1 MKKELIKSLK
11 KYKWQILIEI
21 ILIIISV
28 IFIAYPSKIVG
39 RMIDLL
45 YNAESNKSEI
55 IKSIVQLL
63 SVSIGVLI
71 TRVLWK
77 NLDFRLN
84 VYIDKDLRDRLF
96 TKLLKTKVKALNK
109 IKNGE
114 IMSYFFSDLRKVTM
128 TTAKFISTGTR
139 IIANF
144 TIAIIMMSNSAN
156 IKLTLVSLIPI
167 FMTIVVIILI
177 RNRMDKSFKL
187 AQKSFTELSEYVQES
202 TDSIRTMKAFC
213 GEEKQI
219 NEFEFKN
226 ATLKKNNINVS
237 INQNL
242 LFVCVSFG
250 FGIAYAISL
259 LYGSKL
265 VLQGQISIGDFI
277 AFNGYLA
284 ILEGPVNWIPWLFG
298 RAKKFKV
305 SFDRL
310 NKMFKLP
317 EEEIDNFE
325 KSNEDKLNGDI
336 EIKNLTYNY
345 PGYIETVLEN
355 INIDIKK
362 GESLGIIGVI
372 GSGKTT
378 LMNLL
383 LKLYDVERGKIFIDG
398 KDINDISVK
407 TIRDN
412 ICYITQ
418 DNFLFSATLKENI
431 NLFKDEYKDEDIEDS
446 TKQAMIYDE
455 ISHMDDGINT
465 VIGEKGI
472 DLSGGQKQ
480 RVVISRAFLNNSN
493 IIIFDDTFSALDN
506 RTEQHVLN
514 NIKELTKNKTCIIVS
529 NRISDI
535 KDCDKIIVL
544 EQGEIVEQG
553 NHQTLLQKDG
563 KYQEFYQ
570 NQAHKSAIITIRLK

>member
-1 MKKELIKSLK
+1 
-11 KYKWQILIEI
+11 
-21 ILIIISV
+21 
-28 IFIAYPSKIVG
+28 
-39 RMIDLL
+39 
-45 YNAESNKSEI
+45 
-55 IKSIVQLL
+55 
-63 SVSIGVLI
+63 
-71 TRVLWK
+71 
-77 NLDFRLN
+77 
-84 VYIDKDLRDRLF
+84 
-96 TKLLKTKVKALNK
+96 
-109 IKNGE
+109 
-114 IMSYFFSDLRKVTM
+114 MSYFVSDLRKVTM
-128 TTAKFISTGTR
+128 ITAKFISTGTR

-144 TIAIIMMSNSAN
+144 TIAIIMMSNSCN
-156 IKLTLVSLIPI
+156 IKLTLISLIPVLI
-167 FMTIVVIILI
+167 TIVVIIFI
-177 RNRMDKSFKL
+177 RKRWMDVMKE
-187 AQKSFTELSEYVQES
+187 AQKSFADLSEYVQES

-213 GEEKQI
+213 GEDKQI
-219 NEFEFKN
+219 EEFKDKN
-226 ATLKKNNINVS
+226 ATLKKYNISVS
-237 INQNL
+237 KNQNL
-242 LFVCVSFG
+242 LFVCVSLG
-250 FGIAYAISL
+250 FGLAYAITL
-259 LYGSKL
+259 LYGSNL
-265 VLQGQISIGDFI
+265 VINGKVSIGNLI

-284 ILEGPVNWIPWLFG
+284 MLEGPVRWIPWLFG
-298 RAKKFKV
+298 KAKKFKV

-398 KDINDISVK
+398 KDINDIPVK
-407 TIRDN
+407 IIRDN

-514 NIKELTKNKTCIIVS
+514 NVKELTKNKTCIIVS

-570 NQAHKSAIITIRLK
+570 NQAHKAQSSLLD

>member
-1 MKKELIKSLK
+1 MKQELIKSLK
-11 KYKWQILIEI
+11 KYKWKILIEI
-21 ILIIISV
+21 ILIVFCV
-28 IFIAYPSKIVG
+28 IFIAYPSKLIGKMV
-39 RMIDLL
+39 DLL
-45 YNAESNKSEI
+45 YNAEMNKTEI
-55 IKSIVQLL
+55 IKSVIQLL
-63 SVSIGVLI
+63 FVSLVIIV
-71 TRVLWK
+71 TRIAWK
-77 NLDFRLN
+77 NLDFRIN
-84 VYIDKDLRDRLF
+84 IYIDKDIRDRLF
-96 TKLLKTKVKALNK
+96 TKLLKAKVESLNE

-114 IMSYFFSDLRKVTM
+114 IMSYFVSDLRKVTM
-128 TTAKFISTGTR
+128 TTSKFISTGTR

-144 TIAIIMMSNSAN
+144 AVAITMMSSSCN
-156 IKLTLVSLIPI
+156 IKLTVISLMPV
-167 FMTIVVIILI
+167 FATIVIIILI

-187 AQKSFTELSEYVQES
+187 AQKSFTDLSEYVQES
-202 TDSIRTMKAFC
+202 TDSVRTMKAFC

-219 NEFEFKN
+219 EEFEKKN
-226 ATLKKNNINVS
+226 ATLKKNNISVS

-259 LYGSKL
+259 LYGSNL
-265 VLQGQISIGDFI
+265 VLKNEISIGDLI

-284 ILEGPVNWIPWLFG
+284 ILEAPVTWIPWLLG

-310 NKMFKLP
+310 DKMFKLP
-317 EEEIDNFE
+317 EEEIEDFE
-325 KSNEDKLNGDI
+325 KNNNDKLEGNI
-336 EIKNLTYNY
+336 EIKNLTYKY

-355 INIDIKK
+355 ININIKK

-398 KDINDISVK
+398 KDINDIKVK

-431 NLFKDEYKDEDIEDS
+431 NLFKDEYKDEDIEES

-455 ISHMDDGINT
+455 ISSMEEGINT

-553 NHQTLLQKDG
+553 THQTLLKTNG

-570 NQAHKSAIITIRLK
+570 NQAHKAQSTLLD

>member
-63 SVSIGVLI
+63 SISIGFLI

-77 NLDFRLN
+77 NLDFRIN
-84 VYIDKDLRDRLF
+84 VYIDKDLKDRLF
-96 TKLLKTKVKALNK
+96 TKLLKTKVKALNE

-114 IMSYFFSDLRKVTM
+114 IMSYFVSDLRKVTM
-128 TTAKFISTGTR
+128 ITAKFISTGTR

-144 TIAIIMMSNSAN
+144 TIAIIMMSNSCN
-156 IKLTLVSLIPI
+156 IKLTLISLIPVFI
-167 FMTIVVIILI
+167 TIVVIIFI
-177 RNRMDKSFKL
+177 RKRWMDLMKE
-187 AQKSFTELSEYVQES
+187 AQKSFADLSEYVQES

-213 GEEKQI
+213 GEDKQI
-219 NEFEFKN
+219 EEFKDKN
-226 ATLKKNNINVS
+226 ATLKKYNISVS
-237 INQNL
+237 KNQNL
-242 LFVCVSFG
+242 LFVCVSLG
-250 FGIAYAISL
+250 FGLAYAITL
-259 LYGSKL
+259 LYGSNL
-265 VLQGQISIGDFI
+265 VINGKISIGNLI

-284 ILEGPVNWIPWLFG
+284 MLEGPVRWIPWLFG
-298 RAKKFKV
+298 KAKKFKV

-310 NKMFKLP
+310 DKMFKLP

-398 KDINDISVK
+398 KDINDIPVK
-407 TIRDN
+407 IIRDN

-514 NIKELTKNKTCIIVS
+514 NVKELTKNKTCIIVS

-570 NQAHKSAIITIRLK
+570 NQAHKAQSSLLD

>member
-21 ILIIISV
+21 ILIVISV

-63 SVSIGVLI
+63 SISIGFLI

-77 NLDFRLN
+77 NLDFRIN
-84 VYIDKDLRDRLF
+84 IYIDKDLKDRLF
-96 TKLLKTKVKALNK
+96 TKLLKTKVKALNE

-114 IMSYFFSDLRKVTM
+114 IMSYFVSDLRKVTM
-128 TTAKFISTGTR
+128 ITAKFISTGTR

-144 TIAIIMMSNSAN
+144 TIAIIMMSNSCN
-156 IKLTLVSLIPI
+156 IKLTLISLIPVLI
-167 FMTIVVIILI
+167 TIVVIIFI
-177 RNRMDKSFKL
+177 RKRWMDVMKE
-187 AQKSFTELSEYVQES
+187 AQKSFADLSEYVQES

-213 GEEKQI
+213 GEDKQI
-219 NEFEFKN
+219 EEFKDKN
-226 ATLKKNNINVS
+226 ATLKKYNISVS
-237 INQNL
+237 KNQNL
-242 LFVCVSFG
+242 LFVCVSLG
-250 FGIAYAISL
+250 FGLAYAITL
-259 LYGSKL
+259 LYGSNL
-265 VLQGQISIGDFI
+265 VINGKVSIGNLI

-284 ILEGPVNWIPWLFG
+284 MLEGPVRWIPWLFG
-298 RAKKFKV
+298 KAKKFKV

-398 KDINDISVK
+398 KDINDIPVK
-407 TIRDN
+407 IIRDN
-412 ICYITQ
+412 ICYISQ

-570 NQAHKSAIITIRLK
+570 NQAHKAQSSLLD

>member
-1 MKKELIKSLK
+1 MKQELIQTLK
-11 KYKWQILIEI
+11 KHKWKILLEVILIVI
-21 ILIIISV
+21 NV

-39 RMIDLL
+39 EMIDLL
-45 YNAESNKSEI
+45 YNADANKAEI
-55 IKSIVQLL
+55 IKSIINLL
-63 SVSIGVLI
+63 LVAIATLV
-71 TRVLWK
+71 TRTLWK
-77 NLDFRLN
+77 DLDFKL
-84 VYIDKDLRDRLF
+84 YINMDKELKDKLF
-96 TKLLKTKVKALNK
+96 TKLLKAKVKSLDE

-114 IMSYFFSDLRKVTM
+114 IMSYFVSDLRKVTNIM
-128 TTAKFISTGTR
+128 TKFISTGTR

-144 TIAIIMMSNSAN
+144 VVVIIMMAKSSNM
-156 IKLTLVSLIPI
+156 KLTLISLIPVFI
-167 FMTIVVIILI
+167 TVVVIILI
-177 RNRMDKSFKL
+177 RDKIDKSIRL
-187 AQKSFTELSEYVQES
+187 VQKSFTDLSEYVQES

-219 NEFEFKN
+219 NEFENKN
-226 ATLKKNNINVS
+226 SVLKKNNIRVS
-237 INQNL
+237 KEQNL
-242 LFVCVSFG
+242 LFVSISLG

-265 VLQGQISIGDFI
+265 VLNGEITVGDLI
-277 AFNGYLA
+277 AFNGYLVV
-284 ILEGPVNWIPWLFG
+284 LEPTVNWTPWLLS
-298 RAKKFKV
+298 RVKRFKV
-305 SFDRL
+305 SYERL
-310 NKMFKLP
+310 CKMFNLP
-317 EEEIDNFE
+317 EEEIWDFE
-325 KSNEDKLNGDI
+325 IENTDKLEGNI

-355 INIDIKK
+355 ININVKK

-383 LKLYDVERGKIFIDG
+383 LKLYDVEKGKIFIDG
-398 KDINDISVK
+398 TDINDIPVK
-407 TIRDN
+407 TIRDS

-431 NLFKDEYKDEDIEDS
+431 NLFKDEYKDEDIEKS
-446 TKQAMIYDE
+446 TKNAMIYDE
-455 ISHMDDGINT
+455 ISDMEEGINT
-465 VIGEKGI
+465 IIGEKGI

-514 NIKELTKNKTCIIVS
+514 NIKELTKNKTCIIIS

-535 KDCDKIIVL
+535 KNCDKIIVL
-544 EQGEIVEQG
+544 EQGEIVERG
-553 NHQTLLQKDG
+553 THKSLLNEKG
-563 KYQEFYQ
+563 KYYEFYE
-570 NQAHKSAIITIRLK
+570 NQAHKAKSTLFD

>member
-21 ILIIISV
+21 ILIVISV

-39 RMIDLL
+39 KMIDLL

-63 SVSIGVLI
+63 SISIGFLI

-77 NLDFRLN
+77 KLDFRIN
-84 VYIDKDLRDRLF
+84 IYIDKDLTERLF
-96 TKLLKTKVKALNK
+96 TKRLTTKVTALNE

-114 IMSYFFSDLRKVTM
+114 IMSYFVSDLRKVTM
-128 TTAKFISTGTR
+128 ITAKFISTGTR

-144 TIAIIMMSNSAN
+144 TIAIIMMSNSCN
-156 IKLTLVSLIPI
+156 IKLTLISLIPVLI
-167 FMTIVVIILI
+167 TIVVIIFI
-177 RNRMDKSFKL
+177 RKRWMDVMKE
-187 AQKSFTELSEYVQES
+187 AQKSFADLSEYVQES

-213 GEEKQI
+213 GEDKQI
-219 NEFEFKN
+219 EEFKDKN
-226 ATLKKNNINVS
+226 ATLKKYNISVS
-237 INQNL
+237 KNQNL
-242 LFVCVSFG
+242 LFVCVSLG
-250 FGIAYAISL
+250 FGLAYAITL
-259 LYGSKL
+259 LYGSNL
-265 VLQGQISIGDFI
+265 VINGKVSIGNLI

-284 ILEGPVNWIPWLFG
+284 MLEGPVRWIPWLFG
-298 RAKKFKV
+298 KAKKFKV

-398 KDINDISVK
+398 KDINDIPVK
-407 TIRDN
+407 IIRDN

-514 NIKELTKNKTCIIVS
+514 NVKELTKNKTCIIVS

-570 NQAHKSAIITIRLK
+570 NQAHKAQSSLLD

>member
-28 IFIAYPSKIVG
+28 IFIAYPSKIIG
-39 RMIDLL
+39 KMIDLL
-45 YNAESNKSEI
+45 YNAESNKSEL

-242 LFVCVSFG
+242 LFVCVSLG

-325 KSNEDKLNGDI
+325 KSNEEKLNGDI

-362 GESLGIIGVI
+362 GESLGIIGVV

-398 KDINDISVK
+398 KDINDIPVK

-446 TKQAMIYDE
+446 TKPAMIYDE

-570 NQAHKSAIITIRLK
+570 NQAHKAQSSLLD

>member
-128 TTAKFISTGTR
+128 TTAKFISMGTR

-570 NQAHKSAIITIRLK
+570 NQAHKAQSSLLD

>member
-1 MKKELIKSLK
+1 MKQELIKSLK
-11 KYKWQILIEI
+11 KYKWKILIEI
-21 ILIIISV
+21 ILIVFCV
-28 IFIAYPSKIVG
+28 IFIAYPSRLIGKMV
-39 RMIDLL
+39 DLL
-45 YNAESNKSEI
+45 YNAEMNKTEI
-55 IKSIVQLL
+55 IKSVIQLL
-63 SVSIGVLI
+63 FVSLVIIV
-71 TRVLWK
+71 TRIAWK
-77 NLDFRLN
+77 NLDFRIN
-84 VYIDKDLRDRLF
+84 IYIDKDIRDRLF
-96 TKLLKTKVKALNK
+96 TKLLKAKVESLNE

-114 IMSYFFSDLRKVTM
+114 IMSYFVSDLRKVTM
-128 TTAKFISTGTR
+128 TTSKFISTGTR

-144 TIAIIMMSNSAN
+144 AVAITMMSSSCN
-156 IKLTLVSLIPI
+156 IKLTVISLIPV
-167 FMTIVVIILI
+167 FATIVIIILI

-187 AQKSFTELSEYVQES
+187 AQKSFTDLSEYVQES
-202 TDSIRTMKAFC
+202 TDSVRTMKAFC

-219 NEFEFKN
+219 EEFEKKN
-226 ATLKKNNINVS
+226 ATLKKNNISVS

-259 LYGSKL
+259 LYGSNL
-265 VLQGQISIGDFI
+265 VLKNEISIGDLI

-284 ILEGPVNWIPWLFG
+284 ILEAPVTWIPWLLG

-310 NKMFKLP
+310 DKMFKLP
-317 EEEIDNFE
+317 EEEIEDFE
-325 KSNEDKLNGDI
+325 KNNNDKLEGNI

-355 INIDIKK
+355 ININIKK

-383 LKLYDVERGKIFIDG
+383 LKLYNVERGKIFIDG
-398 KDINDISVK
+398 KDINDIKVK

-431 NLFKDEYKDEDIEDS
+431 NLFKDEYKDEDIEES

-455 ISHMDDGINT
+455 ISSMEEGINT

-553 NHQTLLQKDG
+553 THQTLLKTNG

-570 NQAHKSAIITIRLK
+570 NQAHKAQSTLLD

>member
-1 MKKELIKSLK
+1 MKQELIKSLK
-11 KYKWQILIEI
+11 KYKWKILIEI
-21 ILIIISV
+21 ILIVFCV
-28 IFIAYPSKIVG
+28 IFIAYPSKLIGKMV
-39 RMIDLL
+39 DLL
-45 YNAESNKSEI
+45 YNAEMNKTEI
-55 IKSIVQLL
+55 IKSVIQLL
-63 SVSIGVLI
+63 FVSLVIIV
-71 TRVLWK
+71 TRIAWK
-77 NLDFRLN
+77 NLDFRIN
-84 VYIDKDLRDRLF
+84 IYIDKDIRDRLF
-96 TKLLKTKVKALNK
+96 TKLLKAKVESLNE

-114 IMSYFFSDLRKVTM
+114 IMSYFVSDLRKVTM
-128 TTAKFISTGTR
+128 TTSKFISTGTR

-144 TIAIIMMSNSAN
+144 AVAITMMSSSCN
-156 IKLTLVSLIPI
+156 IKLTVISLIPV
-167 FMTIVVIILI
+167 FATIVIIILI

-187 AQKSFTELSEYVQES
+187 AQKSFTDLSEYVQES
-202 TDSIRTMKAFC
+202 TDSVRTMKAFC

-219 NEFEFKN
+219 EEFEKKN
-226 ATLKKNNINVS
+226 ATLKKNNISVS

-259 LYGSKL
+259 LYGSNL
-265 VLQGQISIGDFI
+265 VLKNEISIGDLI

-284 ILEGPVNWIPWLFG
+284 ILEAPVTWIPWLLG

-310 NKMFKLP
+310 DKMFKLP
-317 EEEIDNFE
+317 EEEIEDFE
-325 KSNEDKLNGDI
+325 KNNNDKLEGNI

-355 INIDIKK
+355 ININIKK

-383 LKLYDVERGKIFIDG
+383 LKLYDVERGKIFIDE
-398 KDINDISVK
+398 KDINDIKVK

-431 NLFKDEYKDEDIEDS
+431 NLFKDEYKDEDIEES

-455 ISHMDDGINT
+455 ISSMEEGINT

-553 NHQTLLQKDG
+553 THQTLLKTNG

-570 NQAHKSAIITIRLK
+570 NQAHKAQSTLLD

>member
-63 SVSIGVLI
+63 SISIGILI
-71 TRVLWK
+71 TRALWK
-77 NLDFRLN
+77 NLDFRTN
-84 VYIDKDLRDRLF
+84 IYIDKDLKDRLF
-96 TKLLKTKVKALNK
+96 TKLLKTKVKSLDE

-114 IMSYFFSDLRKVTM
+114 IMSYFVSDLRKVTM

-219 NEFEFKN
+219 DEFEFKN
-226 ATLKKNNINVS
+226 ETLKKNNINVS

-242 LFVCVSFG
+242 LFVCVSLG

-310 NKMFKLP
+310 DKMFKLP

-398 KDINDISVK
+398 KDINDIPVK
-407 TIRDN
+407 IIRDN

-493 IIIFDDTFSALDN
+493 IVIFDDTFSALDN

-570 NQAHKSAIITIRLK
+570 NQAHKAQSSLLD

>member
-1 MKKELIKSLK
+1 MKQELIKSLK
-11 KYKWQILIEI
+11 KYKWKILIEI
-21 ILIIISV
+21 ILIVFCV
-28 IFIAYPSKIVG
+28 IFIAYPSKLIGKMV
-39 RMIDLL
+39 DLL
-45 YNAESNKSEI
+45 YNAEMNKTKI
-55 IKSIVQLL
+55 IKSVIQLL
-63 SVSIGVLI
+63 FVSLVIIV
-71 TRVLWK
+71 TRIAWK
-77 NLDFRLN
+77 NLDFRIN
-84 VYIDKDLRDRLF
+84 IYIDKDIRDRLF
-96 TKLLKTKVKALNK
+96 TKLLKAKVESLNE

-114 IMSYFFSDLRKVTM
+114 IMSYFVSDLRKVTM
-128 TTAKFISTGTR
+128 TTSKFISTGTR

-144 TIAIIMMSNSAN
+144 AVAITMMSSSCN
-156 IKLTLVSLIPI
+156 IKLTVISLIPV
-167 FMTIVVIILI
+167 FATIVIIILI

-187 AQKSFTELSEYVQES
+187 AQKSFTDLSEYVQES
-202 TDSIRTMKAFC
+202 TDSVRTMKAFC

-219 NEFEFKN
+219 EEFEKKN
-226 ATLKKNNINVS
+226 ATLKKNNISVS

-259 LYGSKL
+259 LYGSNL
-265 VLQGQISIGDFI
+265 VLKNEISIGDLI

-284 ILEGPVNWIPWLFG
+284 ILEAPVTWIPWLLG

-310 NKMFKLP
+310 DKMFKLP
-317 EEEIDNFE
+317 EEEIEDFE
-325 KSNEDKLNGDI
+325 KNNNDKLEGNI

-355 INIDIKK
+355 ININIKK

-398 KDINDISVK
+398 KDINDIKVK

-431 NLFKDEYKDEDIEDS
+431 NLFKDEYKDEDIEES

-455 ISHMDDGINT
+455 ISSMEEGINT

-553 NHQTLLQKDG
+553 THQTLLKTNG

-570 NQAHKSAIITIRLK
+570 NQAHKAQSTLLD

>member
-21 ILIIISV
+21 ILIVISV

-310 NKMFKLP
+310 DKMFKLQ

-325 KSNEDKLNGDI
+325 KSNEEKLNGDI

-362 GESLGIIGVI
+362 GESLGIIGVV

-398 KDINDISVK
+398 KDINDIPVK

-570 NQAHKSAIITIRLK
+570 NQAHKAQSSLLD

>member
-21 ILIIISV
+21 ILIVISV

-45 YNAESNKSEI
+45 YNAELNKSEL

-63 SVSIGVLI
+63 SISIGILI

-242 LFVCVSFG
+242 LFVCVSLG

-325 KSNEDKLNGDI
+325 KSNEEKLNGDI

-362 GESLGIIGVI
+362 GESLGIIGVV

-383 LKLYDVERGKIFIDG
+383 LKLYDIERGKIFIDG
-398 KDINDISVK
+398 KDINDIPVK

-570 NQAHKSAIITIRLK
+570 NQAHKAQSSLLD

>member
-1 MKKELIKSLK
+1 MVAEVIINSSAKKLNRTFD
-11 KYKWQILIEI
+11 YQIPKEMEEYI
-21 ILIIISV
+21 
-28 IFIAYPSKIVG
+28 YVG
-39 RMIDLL
+39 
-45 YNAESNKSEI
+45 
-55 IKSIVQLL
+55 
-63 SVSIGVLI
+63 
-71 TRVLWK
+71 
-77 NLDFRLN
+77 
-84 VYIDKDLRDRLF
+84 
-96 TKLLKTKVKALNK
+96 TKV
-109 IKNGE
+109 
-114 IMSYFFSDLRKVTM
+114 
-128 TTAKFISTGTR
+128 
-139 IIANF
+139 
-144 TIAIIMMSNSAN
+144 
-156 IKLTLVSLIPI
+156 LVP
-167 FMTIVVIILI
+167 
-177 RNRMDKSFKL
+177 
-187 AQKSFTELSEYVQES
+187 
-202 TDSIRTMKAFC
+202 
-213 GEEKQI
+213 
-219 NEFEFKN
+219 
-226 ATLKKNNINVS
+226 
-237 INQNL
+237 
-242 LFVCVSFG
+242 
-250 FGIAYAISL
+250 
-259 LYGSKL
+259 
-265 VLQGQISIGDFI
+265 
-277 AFNGYLA
+277 
-284 ILEGPVNWIPWLFG
+284 FG

-570 NQAHKSAIITIRLK
+570 NQAHKAQSSLLD

>member
-1 MKKELIKSLK
+1 MKQELIKSLK
-11 KYKWQILIEI
+11 KYKWKILIEI
-21 ILIIISV
+21 ILIVFCV
-28 IFIAYPSKIVG
+28 IFIAYPSKLIGKMV
-39 RMIDLL
+39 DLL
-45 YNAESNKSEI
+45 YNAEMNKTEI
-55 IKSIVQLL
+55 IKSVIQLL
-63 SVSIGVLI
+63 FVSLVIIV
-71 TRVLWK
+71 TRIAWK
-77 NLDFRLN
+77 NLDFRIN
-84 VYIDKDLRDRLF
+84 IYIDKDIRDRLF
-96 TKLLKTKVKALNK
+96 TKLLKVKVESLNE

-114 IMSYFFSDLRKVTM
+114 IMSYFVSDLRKVTM
-128 TTAKFISTGTR
+128 TTSKFISTGTR

-144 TIAIIMMSNSAN
+144 AVAITMMSSSCN
-156 IKLTLVSLIPI
+156 IKLTVISLIPV
-167 FMTIVVIILI
+167 FATIVIIILI

-187 AQKSFTELSEYVQES
+187 AQKSFTDLSEYVQES
-202 TDSIRTMKAFC
+202 TDSVRTMKAFC

-219 NEFEFKN
+219 EEFEKKN
-226 ATLKKNNINVS
+226 ATLKKNNISVS

-259 LYGSKL
+259 LYGSNL
-265 VLQGQISIGDFI
+265 VLKNEISIGDLI

-284 ILEGPVNWIPWLFG
+284 ILEAPVTWIPWLLG

-310 NKMFKLP
+310 DKMFKLP
-317 EEEIDNFE
+317 EEEIEDFE
-325 KSNEDKLNGDI
+325 KNNNDKLEGNI

-355 INIDIKK
+355 ININIKK

-398 KDINDISVK
+398 KDINDINVK

-431 NLFKDEYKDEDIEDS
+431 NLFKDEYKDEDIEES

-455 ISHMDDGINT
+455 ISSMEEGINT

-553 NHQTLLQKDG
+553 THQTLLKTNG

-570 NQAHKSAIITIRLK
+570 NQAHKAQSTLLD

>member
-1 MKKELIKSLK
+1 MKQELIKSLK
-11 KYKWQILIEI
+11 KYKWKILIEI
-21 ILIIISV
+21 ILIVFCV
-28 IFIAYPSKIVG
+28 IFIAYPSRLIGKMV
-39 RMIDLL
+39 DLL
-45 YNAESNKSEI
+45 YNAEMNKTEI
-55 IKSIVQLL
+55 IKSVIQLL
-63 SVSIGVLI
+63 FVSLVIIV
-71 TRVLWK
+71 TRIAWK
-77 NLDFRLN
+77 NLDFRIN
-84 VYIDKDLRDRLF
+84 IYIDKDIRDRLF
-96 TKLLKTKVKALNK
+96 TKLLKAKVDSLNE

-114 IMSYFFSDLRKVTM
+114 IMSYFVSDLRKVTM
-128 TTAKFISTGTR
+128 TTSKFISTGTR

-144 TIAIIMMSNSAN
+144 AVAITMMSSSCN
-156 IKLTLVSLIPI
+156 IKLTVISLIPV
-167 FMTIVVIILI
+167 FATIVIIILI

-187 AQKSFTELSEYVQES
+187 AQKSFTDLSEYVQES
-202 TDSIRTMKAFC
+202 TDSVRTMKAFC

-219 NEFEFKN
+219 EEFEKKN
-226 ATLKKNNINVS
+226 ATLKKNNISVS

-259 LYGSKL
+259 LYGSNL
-265 VLQGQISIGDFI
+265 VLKNEISIGDLI

-284 ILEGPVNWIPWLFG
+284 ILEAPVTWIPWLLG

-310 NKMFKLP
+310 DKMFKLP
-317 EEEIDNFE
+317 EEEIEDFE
-325 KSNEDKLNGDI
+325 KNNNDKLEGNI
-336 EIKNLTYNY
+336 EIKNLTYKY

-355 INIDIKK
+355 ININIKK

-398 KDINDISVK
+398 KDINDIKVK

-431 NLFKDEYKDEDIEDS
+431 NLFKDEYKDEDIEES

-455 ISHMDDGINT
+455 ISSMEEGINT

-553 NHQTLLQKDG
+553 THQTLLKTNG

-570 NQAHKSAIITIRLK
+570 NQAHKAQSTLLD

>member
-28 IFIAYPSKIVG
+28 IFIAYPSKILG
-39 RMIDLL
+39 KMIDLL

-63 SVSIGVLI
+63 SISIGFLI

-77 NLDFRLN
+77 NIDFRIN
-84 VYIDKDLRDRLF
+84 VYIDKDLKDRLF
-96 TKLLKTKVKALNK
+96 TKLLKTKVKALNE

-114 IMSYFFSDLRKVTM
+114 IMSYFVSDLRKVTM
-128 TTAKFISTGTR
+128 ITAKFISTGTR

-144 TIAIIMMSNSAN
+144 TIAIIMMSNSCN
-156 IKLTLVSLIPI
+156 IKLTLISLIPVLI
-167 FMTIVVIILI
+167 TIVVIIFI
-177 RNRMDKSFKL
+177 RKRWMDVMKE
-187 AQKSFTELSEYVQES
+187 AQKSFADLSEYVQES

-213 GEEKQI
+213 GEDKQI
-219 NEFEFKN
+219 EEFKDKN
-226 ATLKKNNINVS
+226 ATLKKYNISVS
-237 INQNL
+237 KNQNL
-242 LFVCVSFG
+242 LFVCVSLG
-250 FGIAYAISL
+250 FGLAYAITL
-259 LYGSKL
+259 LYGSNL
-265 VLQGQISIGDFI
+265 VINGKVSIGNLI

-284 ILEGPVNWIPWLFG
+284 MLEGPVRWIPWLFG
-298 RAKKFKV
+298 KAKKFKV

-325 KSNEDKLNGDI
+325 KSNKDKLNGDI

-345 PGYIETVLEN
+345 PGYIETVLDN

-398 KDINDISVK
+398 KDINDIPVK

-431 NLFKDEYKDEDIEDS
+431 NLFKDEYNDEDIEDS

-570 NQAHKSAIITIRLK
+570 NQAHKAQSSLLD

>member
-21 ILIIISV
+21 ILIVISV

-63 SVSIGVLI
+63 SISIGFLI

-77 NLDFRLN
+77 NLDFRIN
-84 VYIDKDLRDRLF
+84 IYIDKDLKDRLF
-96 TKLLKTKVKALNK
+96 TKLLKTKVKALNE

-114 IMSYFFSDLRKVTM
+114 IMSYFVSDLRKVTM
-128 TTAKFISTGTR
+128 ITAKFISTGTR

-144 TIAIIMMSNSAN
+144 TIAIIMMSNSCN
-156 IKLTLVSLIPI
+156 IKLTLISLIPVLI
-167 FMTIVVIILI
+167 TIVVIIFI
-177 RNRMDKSFKL
+177 RKRWMDVMKE
-187 AQKSFTELSEYVQES
+187 AQKSFADLSEYVQES

-213 GEEKQI
+213 GEDKQI
-219 NEFEFKN
+219 EEFKDKN
-226 ATLKKNNINVS
+226 ATLKKYNISVS
-237 INQNL
+237 KNQNL
-242 LFVCVSFG
+242 LFVCVSLG
-250 FGIAYAISL
+250 FGLAYAITL
-259 LYGSKL
+259 LYGSNL
-265 VLQGQISIGDFI
+265 VINGKISIGNLI

-284 ILEGPVNWIPWLFG
+284 MLEGPVIWIPWLFG
-298 RAKKFKV
+298 KAKKFKV

-310 NKMFKLP
+310 DKMFKLP

-398 KDINDISVK
+398 KDINDIPVK

-514 NIKELTKNKTCIIVS
+514 NVKELTKNKTCIIVS

-570 NQAHKSAIITIRLK
+570 NQAHKAQSSLLD

>member
-28 IFIAYPSKIVG
+28 IFIAYPSKIIG
-39 RMIDLL
+39 KMIDLL

-63 SVSIGVLI
+63 SISIGILI
-71 TRVLWK
+71 TRALWK
-77 NLDFRLN
+77 NLDFRTN
-84 VYIDKDLRDRLF
+84 IYIDKDLKDRLF
-96 TKLLKTKVKALNK
+96 TKLLKTKVKSLDE

-114 IMSYFFSDLRKVTM
+114 IMSYFVSDLRKVTM

-219 NEFEFKN
+219 DEFEFKN
-226 ATLKKNNINVS
+226 ETLKKNNINVS

-242 LFVCVSFG
+242 LFVCVSLG

-310 NKMFKLP
+310 DKMFKLP

-398 KDINDISVK
+398 KDINDIPVK

-570 NQAHKSAIITIRLK
+570 NQAHKAQSSLLD

>member
-63 SVSIGVLI
+63 SISIGILI

-77 NLDFRLN
+77 NLDFRIN
-84 VYIDKDLRDRLF
+84 VYIDKDLKDRLF
-96 TKLLKTKVKALNK
+96 TKLLKTKVKALNE

-114 IMSYFFSDLRKVTM
+114 IMSYFVSDLRKVTM
-128 TTAKFISTGTR
+128 TTAKFISKGTR

-144 TIAIIMMSNSAN
+144 TIAIIMMSNSCN
-156 IKLTLVSLIPI
+156 IKLTLISLIPVFI
-167 FMTIVVIILI
+167 TIVVIIFI
-177 RNRMDKSFKL
+177 RKRWMDLMKE
-187 AQKSFTELSEYVQES
+187 AQKSFADLSEYVQES

-213 GEEKQI
+213 GENKQI
-219 NEFEFKN
+219 EEFKDKN
-226 ATLKKNNINVS
+226 ATLKKYNISVS
-237 INQNL
+237 KNQNL
-242 LFVCVSFG
+242 LFVCVSLG
-250 FGIAYAISL
+250 FGLAYAITL
-259 LYGSKL
+259 LYGSNL
-265 VLQGQISIGDFI
+265 VINGKISIGNLI

-284 ILEGPVNWIPWLFG
+284 MLEGPVIWIPWLFG
-298 RAKKFKV
+298 KAKKFKV

-310 NKMFKLP
+310 DKMFKLP

-355 INIDIKK
+355 INVDIKK

-398 KDINDISVK
+398 KDINDIPVK

-570 NQAHKSAIITIRLK
+570 NQAHKAQATLLD

>member
-1 MKKELIKSLK
+1 MKQELIKSLK
-11 KYKWQILIEI
+11 KYKWKILIEI
-21 ILIIISV
+21 ILIVFCV
-28 IFIAYPSKIVG
+28 IFIAYPSRLIGKMV
-39 RMIDLL
+39 DLL
-45 YNAESNKSEI
+45 YNAEMNKTEI
-55 IKSIVQLL
+55 IKSVIQLL
-63 SVSIGVLI
+63 FVSLVIIV
-71 TRVLWK
+71 TRIAWK
-77 NLDFRLN
+77 NLDFRIN
-84 VYIDKDLRDRLF
+84 IYIDKDIRDRLF
-96 TKLLKTKVKALNK
+96 TKLLKAKVESLNE

-114 IMSYFFSDLRKVTM
+114 IMSYFVSDLRKVTM
-128 TTAKFISTGTR
+128 TTSKFISTGTR

-144 TIAIIMMSNSAN
+144 AVAITMMSSSCN
-156 IKLTLVSLIPI
+156 IKLTVISLIPV
-167 FMTIVVIILI
+167 FATIVIIILI

-187 AQKSFTELSEYVQES
+187 AQKSFTDLSEYVQES
-202 TDSIRTMKAFC
+202 TDSVRTMKAFC

-219 NEFEFKN
+219 EEFEKKN
-226 ATLKKNNINVS
+226 ATLKKNNISVS

-259 LYGSKL
+259 LYGSNL
-265 VLQGQISIGDFI
+265 VLKNEISIGDLI

-284 ILEGPVNWIPWLFG
+284 ILEAPVTWIPWLLG

-310 NKMFKLP
+310 DKMFKLP
-317 EEEIDNFE
+317 EEEIEDFE
-325 KSNEDKLNGDI
+325 KNNNDKLEGNI
-336 EIKNLTYNY
+336 EIKNLTYKY

-355 INIDIKK
+355 ININIKK

-398 KDINDISVK
+398 KDINDIKVK

-431 NLFKDEYKDEDIEDS
+431 NLFKDEYKDEDIEES

-455 ISHMDDGINT
+455 ISSMEEGINT

-506 RTEQHVLN
+506 GTEQHVLN

-553 NHQTLLQKDG
+553 THQTLLKTNG

-570 NQAHKSAIITIRLK
+570 NQAHKAQSTLLD

>member
-1 MKKELIKSLK
+1 MKQELIKSLK
-11 KYKWQILIEI
+11 KYKWKILIEI
-21 ILIIISV
+21 ILIVFCV
-28 IFIAYPSKIVG
+28 IFIAYPSKLIGKMV
-39 RMIDLL
+39 DLL
-45 YNAESNKSEI
+45 YNAEMNKTEI
-55 IKSIVQLL
+55 IKSVIQLL
-63 SVSIGVLI
+63 FVSLVIIV
-71 TRVLWK
+71 TRIAWK
-77 NLDFRLN
+77 NLDFRIN
-84 VYIDKDLRDRLF
+84 IYIDKDIRDRLF
-96 TKLLKTKVKALNK
+96 TKLLKAKVESLNE

-114 IMSYFFSDLRKVTM
+114 IMSYFVSDLRKVTM
-128 TTAKFISTGTR
+128 TTSKFISTGTR

-144 TIAIIMMSNSAN
+144 AVAITMMSSLCN
-156 IKLTLVSLIPI
+156 IKLTVISLMPV
-167 FMTIVVIILI
+167 FATIVIIILI

-187 AQKSFTELSEYVQES
+187 AQKSFTDLSEYVQES
-202 TDSIRTMKAFC
+202 TDSVRTMKAFC

-219 NEFEFKN
+219 EEFEKKN
-226 ATLKKNNINVS
+226 ATLKKNNISVS

-259 LYGSKL
+259 LYGSNL
-265 VLQGQISIGDFI
+265 VLKNEISIGDLI

-284 ILEGPVNWIPWLFG
+284 ILEAPVTWIPWLLG

-310 NKMFKLP
+310 DKMFKLP
-317 EEEIDNFE
+317 EEEIEDFE
-325 KSNEDKLNGDI
+325 KNNNDKLEGNI

-355 INIDIKK
+355 ININIKK

-398 KDINDISVK
+398 KDINDIKVK

-431 NLFKDEYKDEDIEDS
+431 NLFKDEYKDEDIEES

-455 ISHMDDGINT
+455 ISSMEEGINT

-553 NHQTLLQKDG
+553 THQTLLKTNG
-563 KYQEFYQ
+563 KYQEFY
-570 NQAHKSAIITIRLK
+570 

>member
-237 INQNL
+237 KNQNL
-242 LFVCVSFG
+242 LFVCVSLG
-250 FGIAYAISL
+250 FGLAYAITL
-259 LYGSKL
+259 LYGSNL
-265 VLQGQISIGDFI
+265 VINGKISIGNLI

-284 ILEGPVNWIPWLFG
+284 MLEGPVTWIPWLFG

-325 KSNEDKLNGDI
+325 KSNEEKLNGDI

-362 GESLGIIGVI
+362 GESLGIIGVV

-398 KDINDISVK
+398 KDINDIPVK

-570 NQAHKSAIITIRLK
+570 NQAHKAQSSLLD

>member
-39 RMIDLL
+39 KMIDLL
-45 YNAESNKSEI
+45 YNAESNKSEL

-570 NQAHKSAIITIRLK
+570 NQAHKAQSSLLD

>member
-21 ILIIISV
+21 ILIVISV

-63 SVSIGVLI
+63 SISIGILI
-71 TRVLWK
+71 TRALWK
-77 NLDFRLN
+77 NLDFRTN
-84 VYIDKDLRDRLF
+84 IYIDKDLKDRLF
-96 TKLLKTKVKALNK
+96 TKLLKTKVKSLDE

-114 IMSYFFSDLRKVTM
+114 IMSYFVSDLRKVTM
-128 TTAKFISTGTR
+128 TIAKFISTGTR

-219 NEFEFKN
+219 DEFEFKN
-226 ATLKKNNINVS
+226 ENLKKNNINVS

-242 LFVCVSFG
+242 LFVCVSLG

-398 KDINDISVK
+398 KDINDIPVK
-407 TIRDN
+407 IIRDN

-570 NQAHKSAIITIRLK
+570 NQAHKAQSSLLD